1 MIITMEMDLNNFEF
15 WSGAKETFRIIEEND
30 KVDECQQLLEELYP
44 NGMSDTQLNDLFWF
58 DDEWLFEMLEIEVE
72 Y

>member
-15 WSGAKETFRIIEEND
+15 WSGAKETFRIIKEYD
-30 KVDECQQLLEELYP
+30 KVDECQQLLEDLYP

-58 DDEWLFEMLEIEVE
+58 DDEWLFETLGIEIEE
-72 Y
+72 

>member
-15 WSGAKETFRIIEEND
+15 WCGAKETFRIIEEND

-58 DDEWLFEMLEIEVE
+58 EDEWLFETLGIEIE